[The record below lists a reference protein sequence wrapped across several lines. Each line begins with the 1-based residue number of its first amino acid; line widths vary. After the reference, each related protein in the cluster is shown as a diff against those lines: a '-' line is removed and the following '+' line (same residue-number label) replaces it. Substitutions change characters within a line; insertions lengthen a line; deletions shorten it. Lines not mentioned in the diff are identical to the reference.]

1 MSNAVL
7 SHLTQNSLANFKK
20 IKSVLKQLKTEN
32 WKRNSLKHNNLGE
45 WTDDCWRNH
54 IEFFYLF
61 HRKTPFS
68 SIVDCNVI
76 PQTSRINRGC
86 TEQWGKNGFS
96 HFLIFFCGFPSKR
109 KKIDSFAF
117 FITRIFSTFTHL
129 SGFLEIILWGIEIE
143 STKSISKEQW
153 KGIYIILKEYCTG
166 LELRLQSMSMEYWKE
181 SKDKTDQIHFN
192 IE

>member
-7 SHLTQNSLANFKK
+7 SHLTQNSLANFQKQKSCWWNKK
-20 IKSVLKQLKTEN
+20 VFNFSFC
-32 WKRNSLKHNNLGE
+32 SKHNNLGE

-96 HFLIFFCGFPSKR
+96 HFLNRFFCGFPSKR
-109 KKIDSFAF
+109 KKFDSFAF

-143 STKSISKEQW
+143 STKSISKSNE
-153 KGIYIILKEYCTG
+153 KEFIL
-166 LELRLQSMSMEYWKE
+166 YWK
-181 SKDKTDQIHFN
+181 SIVMV
-192 IE
+192 

>member
-1 MSNAVL
+1 MNRWLLTKPHWVL
-7 SHLTQNSLANFKK
+7 LSFPPK
-20 IKSVLKQLKTEN
+20 
-32 WKRNSLKHNNLGE
+32 
-45 WTDDCWRNH
+45 
-54 IEFFYLF
+54 
-61 HRKTPFS
+61 KTPFS

-86 TEQWGKNGFS
+86 TEQWGKNGFL
-96 HFLIFFCGFPSKR
+96 HFSNRFFCGFPSKR
-109 KKIDSFAF
+109 KKFDSFAF

-181 SKDKTDQIHFN
+181 SKDKTDQIHFD
-192 IE
+192 IEKNQKIKQIKYIPLLKRIKRKNRSNTFPHKVC

>member
-1 MSNAVL
+1 MIADETTL
-7 SHLTQNSLANFKK
+7 SSFIFSTEKLLFPRSLIVMWFHKLAG
-20 IKSVLKQLKTEN
+20 STEAA
-32 WKRNSLKHNNLGE
+32 R
-45 WTDDCWRNH
+45 
-54 IEFFYLF
+54 
-61 HRKTPFS
+61 S
-68 SIVDCNVI
+68 S
-76 PQTSRINRGC
+76 R
-86 TEQWGKNGFS
+86 GKNGFS
-96 HFLIFFCGFPSKR
+96 HFLIVFFCGFPNKR
-109 KKIDSFAF
+109 NFFYSFAF

-129 SGFLEIILWGIEIE
+129 SGFLESILWGIEIE